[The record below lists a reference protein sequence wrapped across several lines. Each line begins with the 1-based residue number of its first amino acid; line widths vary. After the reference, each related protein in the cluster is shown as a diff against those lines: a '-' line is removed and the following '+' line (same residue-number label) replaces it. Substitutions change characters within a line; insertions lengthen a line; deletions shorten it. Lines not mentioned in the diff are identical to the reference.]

1 MERSVKL
8 DAPQR
13 VAMDPVET
21 VSLVMVSAHAA
32 LASGFLLSRTV
43 PRAPRATKDST
54 VPTVVDA
61 AQHVDHMVC
70 AIKDPLALVLV
81 SAVDRTQERT
91 AHSNATS
98 PSTESYVETVR
109 AAQEMFAFATRTSLL
124 PSAWIL
130 RAPLA

>member
-8 DAPQR
+8 GVPQR

-32 LASGFLLSRTV
+32 LASGFHLSRTV
-43 PRAPRATKDST
+43 PRAQRATKDST

-61 AQHVDHMVC
+61 AQHVDRMVC
-70 AIKDPLALVLV
+70 VIKDPLALVLV

-91 AHSNATS
+91 VHSNATS
-98 PSTESYVETVR
+98 PSMESYVEMVR
-109 AAQEMFAFATRTSLL
+109 AAQEMFAFATRTSPL
-124 PSAWIL
+124 PSVWIL
-130 RAPLA
+130 RARPA